1 MAKNFNLNFK
11 FTKKERGNVKRIESG
26 GKRGERGEGKT
37 CQKSLLENHFTL
49 E

>member
-26 GKRGERGEGKT
+26 GKRGEREEGKGGGE
-37 CQKSLLENHFTL
+37 KLLLLLTA
-49 E
+49 